1 MIQITIT
8 FQLEP
13 TAASGHQDVAI
24 PVTNVTPSSVAKTAP
39 PPCLERSQI
48 EGMDGRIDQMRVVSV
63 DAPTREQIQVLF
75 GQSSL
80 PVQP

>member
-1 MIQITIT
+1 
-8 FQLEP
+8 
-13 TAASGHQDVAI
+13 
-24 PVTNVTPSSVAKTAP
+24 
-39 PPCLERSQI
+39 
-48 EGMDGRIDQMRVVSV
+48 MDGRIDQMRVVSV